1 MLKKISLLLIISLLA
16 GWLLSAC
23 AAVQVAPQSTAT
35 AQPPL
40 STSTLPAPDTTPTP
54 QPTVITPT
62 PTTGNALTVT
72 LQDQG
77 KTVQLAVGETFLLQL
92 GEDYT
97 WDIQVA
103 DTGILGRVVNI
114 TVVRGAQGVY
124 QALKSGTT
132 TLTAAGDPV
141 CRQAK
146 PPCGRPS
153 IQFSLTIEV
162 K

>member
-1 MLKKISLLLIISLLA
+1 MLKKISLLLILSLLA
-16 GWLLSAC
+16 GGLLSAC
-23 AAVQVAPQSTAT
+23 AAVPPALQSTAT
-35 AQPPL
+35 SQPPL
-40 STSTLPAPDTTPTP
+40 PTSTRPTPITTPTP

-62 PTTGNALTVT
+62 PTTGDALTIT
-72 LQDQG
+72 LQDKG
-77 KTVQLAVGETFLLQL
+77 KTVQLAVGERFVLML

-97 WDIQVA
+97 WEVQIVDPAVVS
-103 DTGILGRVVNI
+103 RVVNI

-124 QALKSGTT
+124 SALKSGTT

-153 IQFSLTIEV
+153 ILFSLTIEV

>member
-16 GWLLSAC
+16 GWMLSAC
-23 AAVQVAPQSTAT
+23 SAVQVAPQSTPT
-35 AQPPL
+35 SEPPL
-40 STSTLPAPDTTPTP
+40 PTSTPGATPTP
-54 QPTVITPT
+54 QPPTPT
-62 PTTGNALTVT
+62 PTAAEARTVT

-97 WDIQVA
+97 WDIQIA
-103 DTGILGRVVNI
+103 DPAVLSRVVNI

-153 IQFSLTIEV
+153 ILFSLTIEV